1 MNEEFLE
8 VLKGIRDAINRNN
21 LGSTV
26 EAPGIVEGGF
36 MRLHDKMD
44 QQNQKLKTIADEI
57 VYELDQQNQNLKT
70 IANALSLIAGEIDKR
85 L

>member
-1 MNEEFLE
+1 MNEEMLE

-26 EAPGIVEGGF
+26 EVPGIVEGGF

-44 QQNQKLKTIADEI
+44 EIVWALDQHDDHLKTIA
-57 VYELDQQNQNLKT
+57 K
-70 IANALSLIAGEIDKR
+70 ALSLIAGEIDKR

>member
-26 EAPGIVEGGF
+26 EVPGIVEGGF
-36 MRLHDKMD
+36 MRLLDKLDKMD
-44 QQNQKLKTIADEI
+44 EIVWALDQHSNHLETIA
-57 VYELDQQNQNLKT
+57 K
-70 IANALSLIAGEIDKR
+70 ALSLIAGEIDKR